1 MLRNPAAEHKV
12 TFNPLAGFDLNPWDG
27 EDEIPGKA
35 AYGAKALIDELHSA
49 LDPKAYRKA
58 VALLAESEFID
69 IFGVENSLT
78 PAMDLFTKLGYLG
91 LTCRL
96 NTDAYLQQIGAGHL
110 PHGAVAVAFS
120 HSGSSADTV
129 KALRL
134 AKSHGAKTIAI
145 TNAIG
150 APLAS
155 WADVTLL
162 TGRDSHTIYGNAIFS
177 RVADTALVDMLYMG
191 VILSGYGRFST
202 ALDESG
208 RMIRDRVFEN

>member
-1 MLRNPAAEHKV
+1 MPSQYRRLPAADRCRA
-12 TFNPLAGFDLNPWDG
+12 PAPRRCG
-27 EDEIPGKA
+27 
-35 AYGAKALIDELHSA
+35 
-49 LDPKAYRKA
+49 RR
-58 VALLAESEFID
+58 LL
-69 IFGVENSLT
+69 
-78 PAMDLFTKLGYLG
+78 
-91 LTCRL
+91 
-96 NTDAYLQQIGAGHL
+96 
-110 PHGAVAVAFS
+110 

-191 VILSGYGRFST
+191 VILSDYGRFST

>member
-1 MLRNPAAEHKV
+1 MPSQYRRLPAADRCRA
-12 TFNPLAGFDLNPWDG
+12 PAPRRCG
-27 EDEIPGKA
+27 
-35 AYGAKALIDELHSA
+35 
-49 LDPKAYRKA
+49 RR
-58 VALLAESEFID
+58 LLPF
-69 IFGVENSLT
+69 
-78 PAMDLFTKLGYLG
+78 
-91 LTCRL
+91 
-96 NTDAYLQQIGAGHL
+96 
-110 PHGAVAVAFS
+110 
-120 HSGSSADTV
+120 GSSADTV

-191 VILSGYGRFST
+191 VILSDYGRFST

>member
-1 MLRNPAAEHKV
+1 MPSH
-12 TFNPLAGFDLNPWDG
+12 
-27 EDEIPGKA
+27 
-35 AYGAKALIDELHSA
+35 
-49 LDPKAYRKA
+49 
-58 VALLAESEFID
+58 
-69 IFGVENSLT
+69 
-78 PAMDLFTKLGYLG
+78 
-91 LTCRL
+91 
-96 NTDAYLQQIGAGHL
+96 TDAYLQQIGPGTCPRRCGRRLL
-110 PHGAVAVAFS
+110 PFGQF
-120 HSGSSADTV
+120 GGYV

>member
-1 MLRNPAAEHKV
+1 M
-12 TFNPLAGFDLNPWDG
+12 
-27 EDEIPGKA
+27 
-35 AYGAKALIDELHSA
+35 
-49 LDPKAYRKA
+49 
-58 VALLAESEFID
+58 
-69 IFGVENSLT
+69 
-78 PAMDLFTKLGYLG
+78 
-91 LTCRL
+91 
-96 NTDAYLQQIGAGHL
+96 
-110 PHGAVAVAFS
+110 
-120 HSGSSADTV
+120 
-129 KALRL
+129 RL

-150 APLAS
+150 APLTS

>member
-1 MLRNPAAEHKV
+1 MMKRPDCIRHWHDVEGPDDSTYPDSN
-12 TFNPLAGFDLNPWDG
+12 
-27 EDEIPGKA
+27 
-35 AYGAKALIDELHSA
+35 EL
-49 LDPKAYRKA
+49 
-58 VALLAESEFID
+58 F
-69 IFGVENSLT
+69 
-78 PAMDLFTKLGYLG
+78 
-91 LTCRL
+91 
-96 NTDAYLQQIGAGHL
+96 
-110 PHGAVAVAFS
+110 
-120 HSGSSADTV
+120 
-129 KALRL
+129 
-134 AKSHGAKTIAI
+134 
-145 TNAIG
+145 AIG

>member
-1 MLRNPAAEHKV
+1 MYHQIVDAHDPLVVQNGLFDILHHFLVGSLPQQRRYRFFHDAEARPV
-12 TFNPLAGFDLNPWDG
+12 
-27 EDEIPGKA
+27 
-35 AYGAKALIDELHSA
+35 
-49 LDPKAYRKA
+49 
-58 VALLAESEFID
+58 
-69 IFGVENSLT
+69 
-78 PAMDLFTKLGYLG
+78 
-91 LTCRL
+91 
-96 NTDAYLQQIGAGHL
+96 
-110 PHGAVAVAFS
+110 
-120 HSGSSADTV
+120 
-129 KALRL
+129 
-134 AKSHGAKTIAI
+134 

-191 VILSGYGRFST
+191 VILSDYGRFST

>member
-1 MLRNPAAEHKV
+1 MPSQYRRLPAADRCRA
-12 TFNPLAGFDLNPWDG
+12 PAPRRCG
-27 EDEIPGKA
+27 
-35 AYGAKALIDELHSA
+35 
-49 LDPKAYRKA
+49 RR
-58 VALLAESEFID
+58 LLPF
-69 IFGVENSLT
+69 
-78 PAMDLFTKLGYLG
+78 
-91 LTCRL
+91 
-96 NTDAYLQQIGAGHL
+96 
-110 PHGAVAVAFS
+110 
-120 HSGSSADTV
+120 GSSADTV

-162 TGRDSHTIYGNAIFS
+162 TGRDSHTIYGNRFS
-177 RVADTALVDMLYMG
+177 RAWPIPPLVDMLYMG

>member
-1 MLRNPAAEHKV
+1 M
-12 TFNPLAGFDLNPWDG
+12 
-27 EDEIPGKA
+27 
-35 AYGAKALIDELHSA
+35 
-49 LDPKAYRKA
+49 
-58 VALLAESEFID
+58 
-69 IFGVENSLT
+69 T

-110 PHGAVAVAFS
+110 PTALWPSPSPIRAVRRIRSKRAIGEVAW
-120 HSGSSADTV
+120 
-129 KALRL
+129 RE
-134 AKSHGAKTIAI
+134 TIAI